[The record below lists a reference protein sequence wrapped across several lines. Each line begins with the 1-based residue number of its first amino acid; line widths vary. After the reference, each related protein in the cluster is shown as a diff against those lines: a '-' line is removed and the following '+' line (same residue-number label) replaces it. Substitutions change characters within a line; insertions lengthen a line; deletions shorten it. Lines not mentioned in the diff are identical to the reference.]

1 MPGEPGKIQKLDE
14 AVVNRIAAG
23 EVIQRPCN
31 AIKEMLENSLDAGST
46 NITVTALGG
55 GLKKLIIKDNGTGIR
70 KEDLQ
75 IVAER
80 FTTSK
85 LKQVDDLLKIATHGF
100 RGEALASIS
109 HVAHLSILTK
119 TSDAQC
125 GFICEY
131 KDSKLISGVK
141 PQAANQG
148 TTITVED
155 LFYNVPIRRAA
166 LRSEGE
172 EHRRI
177 TEVVMKYAIHNSGVA
192 AFTMKKLGEVKPDVI
207 TSIENDVIDNIRII
221 YGSEIAKE
229 LVDIEL
235 SDGKLKFRLSGK
247 ISRVNY
253 NNKKMVFLLF
263 INHRLVESKSI
274 KKAIENVYASYL
286 PKGSHP
292 FIYFSLH
299 IDPQNVDVNVHPT
312 KHEVFFLNEEDI
324 VEKIQRGLEEQLLNS
339 NASRTFATKKL
350 VNDGAGT
357 TLEMFEK
364 TLKSAAPAAK
374 DMIRTDCNL
383 QKIEKFLSRKDKSDH
398 QNEPSNN
405 SVESSTAAPPR
416 KDKVT
421 EATEEELDSIRDLK
435 EQILSEASRDT
446 RKILDEATFVGCVDR
461 ELALVQ
467 FETKLLIVN
476 ITRLSSLFFKQMIIR
491 QFRKCDEIKLNPPA
505 PVAEL
510 VQAAL
515 DLEDSGWTEN
525 AGEKSELVKKA
536 VEFLSEDLRREMLAE
551 FFSLKL
557 DIVEGE
563 LCLVTL
569 PLLLEDFC
577 PWYGGLPIFM
587 LRLWKQV
594 NWNEEIKCIES
605 FSEEIAAFYSVGEFT
620 GRKPVYNMLQH
631 GDDGVSWEHTVEH
644 ILFPAIRKL
653 LVPPSECERDRTLVQ
668 VASLPELYKVFER
681 C

>member
-1 MPGEPGKIQKLDE
+1 M
-14 AVVNRIAAG
+14 
-23 EVIQRPCN
+23 
-31 AIKEMLENSLDAGST
+31 
-46 NITVTALGG
+46 
-55 GLKKLIIKDNGTGIR
+55 
-70 KEDLQ
+70 
-75 IVAER
+75 
-80 FTTSK
+80 
-85 LKQVDDLLKIATHGF
+85 
-100 RGEALASIS
+100 
-109 HVAHLSILTK
+109 
-119 TSDAQC
+119 
-125 GFICEY
+125 
-131 KDSKLISGVK
+131 ISGVK

-155 LFYNVPIRRAA
+155 LFYNVPTRRAA

-207 TSIENDVIDNIRII
+207 TSIENNLIDNVRIV
-221 YGSEIAKE
+221 YGSEVARE

-235 SDGKLKFRLSGK
+235 SDEKLKFRLSGK

-253 NNKKMVFLLF
+253 NNKKMVLLLF
-263 INHRLVESKSI
+263 INHRLVESKAI
-274 KKAIENVYASYL
+274 KKAVENVYASYL

-312 KHEVFFLNEEDI
+312 KHEVFFLNEEEI
-324 VEKIQRGLEEQLLNS
+324 VEKIQRGLEDQLLNS

-350 VNDGAGT
+350 VNEGAVT

-383 QKIEKFLSRKDKSDH
+383 QKIEKFLSRKDKSDN
-398 QNEPSNN
+398 QNKPSDN
-405 SVESSTAAPPR
+405 SVESSMAAPPR

-421 EATEEELDSIRDLK
+421 ETTEEELDSIRDLK
-435 EQILSEASRDT
+435 EQILREASRDT

-491 QFRKCDEIKLNPPA
+491 QFRKCEEIKLNPPA
-505 PVAEL
+505 PVAKL
-510 VQAAL
+510 IQAAL
-515 DLEDSGWTEN
+515 DSEDSGWTEN

-536 VEFLSEDLRREMLAE
+536 VDFLSEDWRREMLAE
-551 FFSLKL
+551 FFSLQL
-557 DIVEGE
+557 DLVEGE

-569 PLLLEDFC
+569 PLLLEEFC
-577 PWYGGLPIFM
+577 PWFGGLPIFI

-594 NWNEEIKCIES
+594 
-605 FSEEIAAFYSVGEFT
+605 
-620 GRKPVYNMLQH
+620 P
-631 GDDGVSWEHTVEH
+631 TVK
-644 ILFPAIRKL
+644 I
-653 LVPPSECERDRTLVQ
+653 
-668 VASLPELYKVFER
+668 
-681 C
+681 